1 MLYRLSYSRIT
12 KQPPNIAIFFIT
24 KMRVAVFL
32 ARKLKGDTTSTGKVS
47 RMGTRIATFSVAVS
61 VFTMILAV
69 AIVQGFRKEIEN
81 KAVGFMG
88 EILMEAPGAGF
99 VTEPLPISNTLS
111 YLPAL
116 AEHPEISHIQ
126 EFAVSYGII
135 RTEETMQA
143 VSFKGVGADYCWDF
157 FSRLLVS
164 GSLPVYSDSLSSS
177 QVLISARMA
186 SLLKLEVQDVV
197 TLYFIGS
204 SVKMRRFVVSGIYD
218 AQLEDIDNHLILGD
232 IRHAQRLNGWRGDQ
246 VSGMEIFLK
255 NRKNL
260 QTVQESMEDFIMTH
274 SSDTDE
280 GVVLR
285 NIKRIYAHLYD
296 WLDLMDINVV
306 VLLTLMVLVAGFNM
320 VSGLLILLFEKTSTI
335 GLLKAVGMR
344 DSTLRNMFLY
354 NACGVALRGTLAGTV
369 LAVAFLILQ
378 KTTHFIKLN
387 PANYFVDSVPVF
399 ISWTQV
405 VLIDAVAVAVLMLVL
420 LIPLKS
426 IAGISPGKAIRMR

>member
-1 MLYRLSYSRIT
+1 
-12 KQPPNIAIFFIT
+12 
-24 KMRVAVFL
+24 
-32 ARKLKGDTTSTGKVS
+32 
-47 RMGTRIATFSVAVS
+47 MGTRIATFSVAVS

-157 FSRLLVS
+157 FSRHLVS

-320 VSGLLILLFEKTSTI
+320 VSGLLILLFEK
-335 GLLKAVGMR
+335 R
-344 DSTLRNMFLY
+344 
-354 NACGVALRGTLAGTV
+354 
-369 LAVAFLILQ
+369 
-378 KTTHFIKLN
+378 
-387 PANYFVDSVPVF
+387 PP
-399 ISWTQV
+399 
-405 VLIDAVAVAVLMLVL
+405 
-420 LIPLKS
+420 
-426 IAGISPGKAIRMR
+426 